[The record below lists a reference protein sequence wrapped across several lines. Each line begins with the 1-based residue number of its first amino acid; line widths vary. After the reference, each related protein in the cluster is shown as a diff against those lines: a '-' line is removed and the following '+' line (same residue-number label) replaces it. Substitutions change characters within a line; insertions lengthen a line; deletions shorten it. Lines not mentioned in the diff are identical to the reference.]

1 MSEQIILSY
10 KEKERKISIPSNYT
24 DLKESFLSA
33 FEEDEKGTFSFSYK
47 DAQKDEIMIEE
58 EDEQF
63 QEKISEILKINS
75 VVHVEKIEDLEDL
88 NNNSKNEFTIVTNEM
103 KSGMIFKKPDKD
115 IDVNEL
121 NKKLEE
127 YEKENKKL
135 LESNKII
142 EQEKEEIKKKS
153 KELEMRNYKIQ
164 KKVKVLEDKIKNQE
178 NLEFDSE
185 DLKNKYEGEMSQ
197 IKQQYLDEK
206 KKREDLELKLK
217 ENHENSENINKIKD
231 EIRNK
236 DKKIKELKEKIE
248 KNKENIKNKEEKIEE
263 YEKKINNYEE
273 DIKVYKSE
281 LEKSKLDIM
290 NLKKNNEAKEGKK
303 YLEVFLDKYYK
314 EKAKE
319 ELGKIKETLNK
330 KVSEEKE
337 KLKTFYENKYKE
349 KEKKME
355 EDLNQMSEM
364 INKSNAY
371 LSNIVQPSN
380 KFEHK
385 GIKCQKCMVEPI
397 IGIRYQCSECKD
409 YNLCEKCE
417 EENSKENFH
426 NKEHDFIKIRETKV
440 TEKKDVEKNKLVRE
454 QMMEKLKLVK
464 KKIYSYD
471 CPNILNLTEFIYEG
485 TEKANIKIILKNN
498 GEIKWPKD
506 KTKLIFDE
514 TSQIKGDDIILFP
527 QEIGEEN
534 SYTAILTN
542 LEDLKDGEY
551 KAYLAFNVGGK
562 NYGEKLTLMIKI
574 KKKENKNELIDK
586 YKDKINE
593 FREFFNLSEDDYTDE
608 KILAALQEHNFI
620 FEDAFSSL
628 FE

>member
-33 FEEDEKGTFSFSYK
+33 FEEDEKDAFSFSFK

-58 EDEQF
+58 EDELF

-142 EQEKEEIKKKS
+142 EQEKEEIKQKN
-153 KELEMRNYKIQ
+153 KELLMKNYKIQ
-164 KKVKVLEDKIKNQE
+164 KKVNDLEDKIKNNE
-178 NLEFDSE
+178 NMEFDPE

-217 ENHENSENINKIKD
+217 ENHENSENINKIQD

-236 DKKIKELKEKIE
+236 DKKIKEMKEKIE
-248 KNKENIKNKEEKIEE
+248 KNKENIEE
-263 YEKKINNYEE
+263 YEKKINNYENT
-273 DIKVYKSE
+273 IKVYKSE

-290 NLKKNNEAKEGKK
+290 NLKKNNEAKKEKK
-303 YLEVFLDKYYK
+303 YFEEYLGKYYK

-319 ELGKIKETLNK
+319 DIGKIKEALNN
-330 KVSEEKE
+330 KVLKE
-337 KLKTFYENKYKE
+337 SQKLITFYEKEYKE
-349 KEKKME
+349 KEKKTQKE
-355 EDLNQMSEM
+355 LNQMSEM

-385 GIKCQKCMVEPI
+385 GIKCQKCMAEPI
-397 IGIRYQCSECKD
+397 IGIRYQCTECKD

-426 NKEHDFIKIRETKV
+426 NKEHNFIKIRETKV
-440 TEKKDVEKNKLVRE
+440 TEKKVVKRLNEKE
-454 QMMEKLKLVK
+454 ALKLRK
-464 KKIYSYD
+464 KILERLNLKKNIYSYD

-534 SYTAILTN
+534 SYTATLTN
-542 LEDLKDGEY
+542 LEDLKDAEY
-551 KAYLAFNVGGK
+551 KAYLAFNVEGK
-562 NYGEKLTLMIKI
+562 NYGEKLTLMVKI

>member
-10 KEKERKISIPSNYT
+10 KEKERKIAIPSNYT

-33 FEEDEKGTFSFSYK
+33 FEEDEKDAFSFSYK

-58 EDEQF
+58 EDELF

-75 VVHVEKIEDLEDL
+75 VVHVEKIEDLEDI

-142 EQEKEEIKKKS
+142 EQEKEEIKQKN
-153 KELEMRNYKIQ
+153 KELLMKNYKIQ
-164 KKVKVLEDKIKNQE
+164 KKVNVLEDKIKNNE
-178 NLEFDSE
+178 NMEFDPE

-217 ENHENSENINKIKD
+217 ENHENSENINKIQD

-236 DKKIKELKEKIE
+236 DKKIKEMKEKIE
-248 KNKENIKNKEEKIEE
+248 KNKENIEE
-263 YEKKINNYEE
+263 YEKKINNYENT
-273 DIKVYKSE
+273 IKVYKSE

-290 NLKKNNEAKEGKK
+290 NLKKNNEAKNEKK
-303 YLEVFLDKYYK
+303 YFEEYLGRYYK

-319 ELGKIKETLNK
+319 DIGKIKEALNN
-330 KVSEEKE
+330 KVLKE
-337 KLKTFYENKYKE
+337 SQKLITFYEKEYKE
-349 KEKKME
+349 KEKKTQKE
-355 EDLNQMSEM
+355 LNQMSEM

-426 NKEHDFIKIRETKV
+426 NKEHNFIKIRETKV

-542 LEDLKDGEY
+542 LEDLKNGEY

-562 NYGEKLTLMIKI
+562 NYGEKLTLMVKI

>member
-33 FEEDEKGTFSFSYK
+33 FEEDEKGAFSFSYK

-58 EDEQF
+58 EDELF

-75 VVHVEKIEDLEDL
+75 VVHVEKIEDLEDI

-142 EQEKEEIKKKS
+142 EQEKEEIKQKN
-153 KELEMRNYKIQ
+153 KELLMKNYNIQ
-164 KKVKVLEDKIKNQE
+164 KKVNVLEDKIKNNE
-178 NLEFDSE
+178 NMEFDPE

-217 ENHENSENINKIKD
+217 ENHENSENINKIQD

-236 DKKIKELKEKIE
+236 DKKIKEMKEKIE
-248 KNKENIKNKEEKIEE
+248 KNKENIEE
-263 YEKKINNYEE
+263 YEKKINNYENT
-273 DIKVYKSE
+273 IKVYKSE

-314 EKAKE
+314 VKAKE
-319 ELGKIKETLNK
+319 EFGKIKENLNK

-385 GIKCQKCMVEPI
+385 GIKCRKCMAEPI
-397 IGIRYQCSECKD
+397 IGIRYQCTECKD

-426 NKEHDFIKIRETKV
+426 NKEHNFIKIRETKV
-440 TEKKDVEKNKLVRE
+440 TEKKVVKRLNEKE
-454 QMMEKLKLVK
+454 ALKLREK
-464 KKIYSYD
+464 IMERLKLNKNIYSYD

-551 KAYLAFNVGGK
+551 KAFLTFNVGGK

-593 FREFFNLSEDDYTDE
+593 FREFFNLSEEDYTDE
-608 KILAALQEHNFI
+608 KILAALQEHNFS